1 MCERSSGWISP
12 SINEWYQCVLCRY
25 RLSKK
30 EWKKAKFK
38 KCPRCGTLLNRFEI
52 VKVRIDYS
60 GK

>member
-30 EWKKAKFK
+30 QYKQSKFNE
-38 KCPRCGTLLNRFEI
+38 CPRCGTSLNRFEL
-52 VKVRIDYS
+52 VEDKIDYN
-60 GK
+60 KK